1 MIELGG
7 NITLVGFKEID
18 YAEMIVVKKM
28 VGNYVRKFSDK
39 AQINNLTLSM
49 KKIHHTDEDSF
60 KYELK
65 ANLDLNGTII
75 NSDVVDYNLFIGMDS
90 IMKKLETQVM
100 K

>member
-7 NITLVGFKEID
+7 NITLVGFREID

-28 VGNYVRKFSDK
+28 IGNYVRKFSDK
-39 AQINNLTLSM
+39 DQVNNLTINM
-49 KKIHHTDEDSF
+49 KRIHHTDEDSYKF
-60 KYELK
+60 ELK
-65 ANLDLNGTII
+65 AKLDLNGTIV
-75 NSDVVDYNLFIGMDS
+75 NSEVVDFNLFIGMDS